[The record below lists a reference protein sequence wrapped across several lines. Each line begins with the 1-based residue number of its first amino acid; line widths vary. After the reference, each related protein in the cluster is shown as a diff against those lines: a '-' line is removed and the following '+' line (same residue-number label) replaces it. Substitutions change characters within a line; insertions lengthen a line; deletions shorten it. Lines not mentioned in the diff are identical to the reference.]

1 MERARV
7 FITRLIPAE
16 GIERMRTV
24 AELEIWQDELPPPYP
39 ILLEK
44 VSQIDGLVCLL
55 TDKIDATL
63 MDAAGPNLKVI
74 SQYAVGHDNIDVRA
88 ATERRI
94 PVGNTPGVLTEA
106 TADLTWA
113 LLLSAARR
121 IVEGDRYTRQG
132 CWKTW
137 GPTLLLGADLSGATL
152 GIVGLGRIGTAVAR
166 RARGFDLRILYYDVT
181 RQQEFE
187 QDLGLEYAPFDE
199 LLHQADFIT
208 VHTWLSPE
216 TYHLFGEAEFKKM
229 KQTAVFVNAA
239 RGGIVDHQALYTALK
254 NGHIAYAALDV
265 TEPEPIL
272 PDSPLLQLDNV
283 IIVPHIASAS
293 VRTRTRMAMMAAENL
308 IAGLNGQVLPHCVN
322 PEVYG
327 NL

>member
-1 MERARV
+1 MERARA

-16 GIERMRTV
+16 GIDKMRTV

-44 VSQIDGLVCLL
+44 VANIDGLVCLL
-55 TDKIDATL
+55 TDKIDAAL

-74 SQYAVGHDNIDVRA
+74 SQYAVGHDNIDVHA

-132 CWKTW
+132 RWKTW

-166 RARGFDLRILYYDVT
+166 RARGFDLRILYYDTT
-181 RQQEFE
+181 RQTQIE

-308 IAGLNGQVLPHCVN
+308 IAGLNSQVLPHCVN